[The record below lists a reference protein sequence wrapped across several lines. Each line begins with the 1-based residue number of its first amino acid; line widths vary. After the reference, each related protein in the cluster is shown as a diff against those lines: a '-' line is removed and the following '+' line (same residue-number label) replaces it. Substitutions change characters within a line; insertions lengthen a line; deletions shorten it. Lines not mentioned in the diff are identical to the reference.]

1 MALVRLSDSS
11 RRKTRGGVRE
21 SLSRVTETREGRDYV
36 ESQGAGPG
44 SRRATSASS
53 ASRRAAPDLAAP
65 RAPPLGSPHSLS
77 RPSPPGSLK
86 SPRTEM
92 GVTTPGTSGN
102 KTQRRPRGG
111 RGEGEEPRNQAG
123 RAGPHSPASPRPH
136 SPAPESAPW
145 PSAALQSRLG
155 TAAARVPRAAP
166 LRVSRTAPATRRVRP
181 RGPSRGIGAK
191 EPQPLS
197 RLPGTPGPGT
207 TTPSR
212 VRDTNARGNGGS
224 RGTNAPSRLV

>member
-1 MALVRLSDSS
+1 MRLSDSS
-11 RRKTRGGVRE
+11 RSKTRGGVRE

-77 RPSPPGSLK
+77 RPSPPDSLK

-111 RGEGEEPRNQAG
+111 RGGGKSPGTRPAA
-123 RAGPHSPASPRPH
+123 RARAPPPAPASPRPH

-155 TAAARVPRAAP
+155 TAAARAPRAAP
-166 LRVSRTAPATRRVRP
+166 LRVKAAPRP
-181 RGPSRGIGAK
+181 RLA
-191 EPQPLS
+191 E
-197 RLPGTPGPGT
+197 
-207 TTPSR
+207 
-212 VRDTNARGNGGS
+212 
-224 RGTNAPSRLV
+224 

>member
-1 MALVRLSDSS
+1 M
-11 RRKTRGGVRE
+11 RE

-111 RGEGEEPRNQAG
+111 RGGG
-123 RAGPHSPASPRPH
+123 RA
-136 SPAPESAPW
+136 PEP
-145 PSAALQSRLG
+145 G
-155 TAAARVPRAAP
+155 
-166 LRVSRTAPATRRVRP
+166 RP
-181 RGPSRGIGAK
+181 RGPALPRQPAAALTSSGIRPVALGRVP
-191 EPQPLS
+191 EP
-197 RLPGTPGPGT
+197 
-207 TTPSR
+207 
-212 VRDTNARGNGGS
+212 AGNGGGAGS
-224 RGTNAPSRLV
+224 TCSASPGKPHRARDSQSEAPGPFPRNRR